1 MLIGSPVPRDLP
13 CALGRAVCY
22 KYPPLNEVSCV
33 YWYLVGGYSPQT
45 TQKRLSLLTQ
55 RKLQNSP
62 GSIYKYSFITCRRE
76 VIGIRRKTI
85 ET

>member
-45 TQKRLSLLTQ
+45 PQFCARFFNTNPSVK
-55 RKLQNSP
+55 
-62 GSIYKYSFITCRRE
+62 
-76 VIGIRRKTI
+76 
-85 ET
+85 